1 MFTRV
6 NYYCEKMAEWSPER
20 ELELIEMWR
29 QQPVLY
35 DTTHAGYL
43 RRGKK
48 FSALTEFAEHFG
60 TMSALAEMCTKF
72 KVHVS
77 IVVKH

>member
-1 MFTRV
+1 
-6 NYYCEKMAEWSPER
+6 MAEWSPER

-35 DTTHAGYL
+35 DTTHVGYL

-48 FSALTEFAEHFG
+48 FSVLTFA
-60 TMSALAEMCTKF
+60 SADILENVGARRNVY
-72 KVHVS
+72 KVQS
-77 IVVKH
+77 AC